1 MSAETIPPKGPLSG
15 VRVIDLTTVMFGPYC
30 TQIMGE
36 MGADIVKV
44 EGPEGDISRQVGPSR
59 HPGMSAAFLIKGRN
73 KRSVVLDLKQP
84 AARDAL
90 YKLCETADV
99 FIHNMR
105 PKAAARL
112 GIAYE
117 DIEKVRPDIVYCN
130 AIGFG
135 PTGPYADKPA
145 YDDLIQGLSGL
156 AALTGMVTGEPRFA
170 PSVVA
175 DKTSGLFA
183 LYSICMGLFHRERTG
198 EGQRID
204 VPMFESFA
212 SFVINEHMQ
221 ERFFEPPKGEAGY
234 VRLLSPYRRPHKTAD
249 GYICMM
255 PYSTKHWIS
264 FFNLAGRPD
273 LAKDERFQ
281 TMPGRTQNIGELY
294 EHLSNIMPSR
304 TTADWLEVLSAADVP
319 AAPMNTPE
327 DLFTDPHLTAVGMF
341 PESVHPSEG
350 KVRHIKVPVTFSKTP
365 GGLTRHAPRLGEHS
379 LDLLREAGLSE
390 AEIEA
395 LLAARATSQAE
406 PLAGDD

>member
-1 MSAETIPPKGPLSG
+1 MSASPPPKGPMSG

-30 TQIMGE
+30 TQILGE
-36 MGADIVKV
+36 MGADVMKV
-44 EGPEGDISRQVGPSR
+44 EGPEGDISRQVGDNR
-59 HPGMSAAFLIKGRN
+59 HPSMSAAFMVKGRN
-73 KRSVVLDLKQP
+73 KRSVVLDLKND
-84 AARDAL
+84 AARQAL

-117 DIEKVRPDIVYCN
+117 DIVKARPDIVYCN

-156 AALTGMVTGEPRFA
+156 AALTGKVTGEPRYA
-170 PSVVA
+170 PSVLA

-204 VPMFESFA
+204 VPMFETFSSFI
-212 SFVINEHMQ
+212 INEHMQ
-221 ERFFEPPKGEAGY
+221 GRFFEPPVGEAGY

-255 PYSTKHWIS
+255 PYSTKHWLA
-264 FFNLAGRPD
+264 FFELAGRPD
-273 LAKDERFQ
+273 LAADERFH

-294 EHLSNIMPSR
+294 RHLAEIMPTR
-304 TTADWLEVLSAADVP
+304 TTAEWLEVLEKADVP
-319 AAPMNTPE
+319 SAPMNTPE
-327 DLFTDPHLTAVGMF
+327 DLFHDPHLTAVGMF
-341 PESVHPSEG
+341 PVDEHPSEG
-350 KVRHIKVPVTFSKTP
+350 TVRHIKVPVTFSKTP

-379 LDLLREAGLSE
+379 EEILREAGLSD
-390 AEIEA
+390 ADIQA
-395 LLAARATSQAE
+395 LIAAGASSQAG
-406 PLAGDD
+406 PAPGKG

>member
-1 MSAETIPPKGPLSG
+1 MPTSGTPRGPLNG

-36 MGADIVKV
+36 MGADVVKV
-44 EGPEGDISRQVGPSR
+44 EGPEGDISRQVGNSR
-59 HPGMSAAFLIKGRN
+59 SPGMSAAFLIKGRN

-84 AARDAL
+84 EAREAL
-90 YKLCETADV
+90 YKLCATADV

-105 PKAAARL
+105 PKAAAKL

-117 DIEKVRPDIVYCN
+117 DIEKARPDIVYCN

-135 PTGPYADKPA
+135 PDGPYADKPA

-183 LYSICMGLFHRERTG
+183 LYSVCMGLFHRERTG

-221 ERFFEPPKGEAGY
+221 GRFFEPPQSEAGY
-234 VRLLSPYRRPHKTAD
+234 VRLLSPYRRPQKTAD
-249 GYICMM
+249 GYVCVL
-255 PYSTKHWIS
+255 PYSNKHWLA
-264 FFNLAGRPD
+264 FFEVTGRED
-273 LAKDERFQ
+273 LVGDPRFS
-281 TMPGRTQNIGELY
+281 TMPERTKNINELY
-294 EHLSNIMPSR
+294 QILSEIMPTR
-304 TTADWLEVLSAADVP
+304 TTGEWLSALEEADVP

-327 DLFTDPHLTAVGMF
+327 DLFTDPHLSAVGMF
-341 PESVHPSEG
+341 PESEHPSEG
-350 KVRHIKVPVTFSKTP
+350 KVRHIRVPVTFHKTP

-379 LDLLREAGLSE
+379 VELLREAGLTE
-390 AEIEA
+390 EEIQG
-395 LLAARATSQAE
+395 LVDARATSQA
-406 PLAGDD
+406 AS

>member
-1 MSAETIPPKGPLSG
+1 MTTKPAPRGPLSG

-36 MGADIVKV
+36 MGADVMKV
-44 EGPEGDISRQVGPSR
+44 EGPEGDISRQVGDSR
-59 HPGMSAAFLIKGRN
+59 HPGMSAAFMVKGRN
-73 KRSVVLDLKQP
+73 KRSLVLDLKKED
-84 AARDAL
+84 ARAAL

-112 GIAYE
+112 GISYD
-117 DIEKVRPDIVYCN
+117 DIAKHRPDIVYCN

-221 ERFFEPPKGEAGY
+221 GRFFEPPTSEAGY

-255 PYSTKHWIS
+255 PYSTKHWLA
-264 FFNLAGRPD
+264 FFELAGRPD
-273 LAKDERFQ
+273 LAADERFH
-281 TMPGRTQNIGELY
+281 TMPGRTKNIGELY
-294 EHLSNIMPSR
+294 QHLAEIMPTR
-304 TTADWLEVLSAADVP
+304 TTADWLDVLEKADVP

-327 DLFTDPHLTAVGMF
+327 DLFHDPHLTAVGMF
-341 PESVHPSEG
+341 PLDEHPSEG
-350 KVRHIKVPVTFSKTP
+350 PVRHIKVPVTFHKTP

-379 LDLLREAGLSE
+379 AEILREAGLSD
-390 AEIEA
+390 AEIQA
-395 LLAARATSQAE
+395 LMTGGASSQAE
-406 PLAGDD
+406 G

>member
-1 MSAETIPPKGPLSG
+1 MSETTPPKGPMSG

-30 TQIMGE
+30 TQILGE
-36 MGADIVKV
+36 MGADVIKV
-44 EGPEGDISRQVGPSR
+44 EGPEGDISRQVGASR
-59 HPGMSAAFLIKGRN
+59 NPGMSAAFLIKGRN
-73 KRSVVLDLKQP
+73 KRSVVLDLKK
-84 AARDAL
+84 AEAREAL
-90 YKLCETADV
+90 LKLCATADV

-117 DIEKVRPDIVYCN
+117 DIAKARPDIVYCN

-170 PSVVA
+170 PSVMA

-204 VPMFESFA
+204 VPMYETFA

-221 ERFFEPPKGEAGY
+221 GRFFEPPQSEAGY
-234 VRLLSPYRRPHKTAD
+234 IRLLSPYRRPHKTSD

-255 PYSTKHWIS
+255 PYSTKHWLT
-264 FFNLAGRPD
+264 FFELAGRPE
-273 LAKDERFQ
+273 LAADERFH
-281 TMPGRTQNIGELY
+281 TMGGRTKNIGELY
-294 EHLSNIMPSR
+294 QHLSEIMPTR
-304 TTADWLEVLSAADVP
+304 TTAEWLEALEAADVP

-327 DLFTDPHLTAVGMF
+327 QLFTDPHLTAVGMF
-341 PESVHPSEG
+341 PESEHPSEG
-350 KVRHIKVPVTFSKTP
+350 KVRHIKVPVTFHKTP

-379 LDLLREAGLSE
+379 REILDEAGLSE
-390 AEIEA
+390 AEINLLLEA
-395 LLAARATSQAE
+395 KATAQA
-406 PLAGDD
+406 

>member
-1 MSAETIPPKGPLSG
+1 MTTNTAPRGPLSG

-59 HPGMSAAFLIKGRN
+59 HPGMSAAFMIKGRN

-84 AARDAL
+84 AAREAL
-90 YKLCETADV
+90 YKLCEGADV

-117 DIEKVRPDIVYCN
+117 DIEKRRPDIVYCN

-135 PTGPYADKPA
+135 PDGPYADKPA

-156 AALTGMVTGEPRFA
+156 AALNGMVSGEPRFA
-170 PSVVA
+170 PSVMA

-183 LYSICMGLFHRERTG
+183 LYAISMGLFHRERTG

-204 VPMFESFA
+204 VPMYESFA

-221 ERFFEPPKGEAGY
+221 GRFFDPPQSPAGY

-255 PYSTKHWIS
+255 PYSTKHWLA
-264 FFNLAGRPD
+264 FFELAGRPD
-273 LAKDERFQ
+273 LAADERFH

-294 EHLSNIMPSR
+294 QHLSEIMPTRS
-304 TTADWLEVLSAADVP
+304 TADWLEVLAEADVP

-327 DLFTDPHLTAVGMF
+327 DLFDDPHLNAVGMF
-341 PESVHPSEG
+341 PFSEHPSEG

-379 LDLLREAGLSE
+379 LELLREAGLTE
-390 AEIEA
+390 EEIQG
-395 LLAARATSQAE
+395 LMDARASSQAE
-406 PLAGDD
+406 EAKGG

>member
-1 MSAETIPPKGPLSG
+1 MPSQTTPPKGPLSG

-84 AARDAL
+84 AAREAL

-112 GIAYE
+112 GIGYE

-135 PTGPYADKPA
+135 PEGPYADKPA

-183 LYSICMGLFHRERTG
+183 LYSICMGLFHRERSG

-255 PYSTKHWIS
+255 PYSTKHWVT

-273 LAKDERFQ
+273 LAEDERFQ

-294 EHLSNIMPSR
+294 EHLANIMPGR

-379 LDLLREAGLSE
+379 LDLLREAGLTE

-395 LLAARATSQAE
+395 LLAARATSQAD
-406 PLAGDD
+406 PL

>member
-1 MSAETIPPKGPLSG
+1 
-15 VRVIDLTTVMFGPYC
+15 MFGPYC

-44 EGPEGDISRQVGPSR
+44 EGPEGDISRQVGASR
-59 HPGMSAAFLIKGRN
+59 SAGMSAAFLIKGRN
-73 KRSVVLDLKQP
+73 KRSIVLDLKQE
-84 AARDAL
+84 AAREAL
-90 YKLCETADV
+90 YKLVDTADV
-99 FIHNMR
+99 FVHNMR

-117 DIEKVRPDIVYCN
+117 DIAARREDIVYCN

-135 PTGPYADKPA
+135 PDGPYADKPA

-156 AALTGMVTGEPRFA
+156 AALTGMVTGEPRYA

-183 LYSICMGLFHRERTG
+183 LYSITMGLFHRERTG

-204 VPMFESFA
+204 VPMFETFA

-221 ERFFEPPKGEAGY
+221 ERFFEPPQGEAGY

-249 GYICMM
+249 GYVCML
-255 PYSTKHWIS
+255 PYSTKHWHA
-264 FFNLAGRPD
+264 FFKVAGRD
-273 LAKDERFQ
+273 ELAEDPRFLSMPER
-281 TMPGRTQNIGELY
+281 TRNINALY
-294 EHLSNIMPSR
+294 QILSEIMPSR
-304 TTADWLEVLSAADVP
+304 TTADWLAVCAEADIP
-319 AAPMNTPE
+319 AQPMNTPE

-365 GGLTRHAPRLGEHS
+365 GGLYRHAPRLGESS
-379 LDLLREAGLSE
+379 LELLREAGLSE
-390 AEIEA
+390 DEING
-395 LLAARATSQAE
+395 LLEARATMQAE
-406 PLAGDD
+406 PL